1 MSYPDN
7 KNSKQHSQS
16 NQHSQLK
23 KANVKM
29 ALSMAAGA
37 LLGTGV
43 MVNDAK
49 AEVLKDWQFDSA
61 FLFYSEGER
70 VTAAEVIVSGNK
82 TFANDEILNLKLT
95 IDSLTGA
102 SANGAVVQAQAQT
115 FTRPSGE
122 GQYVTPA
129 GETPLDDTFKDTRVQ
144 LNAQWT
150 QPLAENY
157 TGSIGGH
164 FSKEFDY
171 LSLGV
176 NGNLAVDFYKK
187 NSTISLGLS
196 HFQDTF
202 TPMGGIPKPYAS
214 MPIGDSN
221 SASWDEDLAKTRI
234 GSSDKKVTSDVL
246 LGFTQ
251 VINRRMITQF
261 NYSYSMVRGYLT
273 DPFKI
278 VSILDQQ
285 GTAQDYIYEH
295 RPDERNKQSTFAQA
309 KYHFDQ
315 NLLNSVLDISYR
327 YMWDD
332 WQIKSHTLD
341 STLYMPLSSRFGKQS
356 YLQPHIRYY
365 QQSAAKFYRPYT
377 FAEQENKTT
386 PDENYISA
394 DYRIGAMDAVTLGVK
409 YGFSLN
415 NGNDFSVRLEY
426 YRQMPN
432 NAGFDEPSELSSL
445 TVYPVVQAVIFQLS
459 YSFL

>member
-1 MSYPDN
+1 MSYSDT
-7 KNSKQHSQS
+7 KQH
-16 NQHSQLK
+16 NQHKKTNLK
-23 KANVKM
+23 T

-37 LLGTGV
+37 LLGTGAIV
-43 MVNDAK
+43 HEAK
-49 AEVLKDWQFDSA
+49 AEILTDWQFDSA
-61 FLFYSEGER
+61 FLYYSEADR
-70 VTAAEVIVSGNK
+70 VTAAEIIVSANK
-82 TFANDEILNLKLT
+82 TFANDEVLNVKLT

-122 GQYVTPA
+122 GQYVSQA
-129 GETPLDDTFKDTRVQ
+129 GDTPLDDTFKDTRVQ

-150 QPLAENY
+150 QPVAEHY
-157 TGSIGGH
+157 TASIGGH
-164 FSKEFDY
+164 LSKEFDY
-171 LSLGV
+171 LSLGL
-176 NGNLAVDFYKK
+176 NGNLALDFYNK
-187 NSTISLGLS
+187 NSTISLGFS
-196 HFQDTF
+196 HFQDRF
-202 TPMGGIPKPYAS
+202 TPIGGIPKPYAS
-214 MPIGDSN
+214 MLIGDSN
-221 SASWDEDLAKTRI
+221 SPSWHEDFAATRI
-234 GSSDKKVTSDVL
+234 ASGDNKITSDVL
-246 LGFTQ
+246 VGFTQ

-278 VSILDQQ
+278 VSVLNQA

-295 RPDERNKQSTFAQA
+295 RPDERKKQSVFAQT

-315 NLLNSVLDISYR
+315 GLLNSVLDFSYR

-332 WQIKSHTLD
+332 WQINSHTLD
-341 STLYMPLSSRFGKQS
+341 STLHIPLASRFGKAS

-365 QQSAAKFYRPYT
+365 QQSAAGFYRPYT
-377 FAEQENKTT
+377 FVEQVSNGSSEENF
-386 PDENYISA
+386 ISA
-394 DYRIGAMDAVTLGVK
+394 DYRIGAMTAVTLGLK

-432 NAGFDEPSELSSL
+432 NAGFDQPSELANL